1 MLSSNELTEV
11 HGFLQRLQGQ
21 TVRVEVCSRIN
32 IGFRQ
37 SYSVKLQKSGDAY
50 NLTSTSGE
58 VSMYIDVREAESLS
72 SDNSA
77 ATLLYGD
84 NLVTIRFARKR

>member
-1 MLSSNELTEV
+1 MLNQNDLTEA

-21 TVRVEVCSRIN
+21 TVRVEICSRIN

-37 SYSVKLQKSGDAY
+37 SYSVKLQKSADAY
-50 NLTSTSGE
+50 NLVSESGE

-72 SDNSA
+72 SDNSSV
-77 ATLLYGD
+77 TLLYGD
-84 NLVTIRFARKR
+84 NLVTVRFARKR

>member
-1 MLSSNELTEV
+1 MLNNNELAEV

-21 TVRVEVCSRIN
+21 TVKVEIYSRIN
-32 IGFRQ
+32 VGFHQ

-50 NLTSTSGE
+50 SLTSESGE
-58 VSMYIDVREAESLS
+58 VSMYIDAKEAESLS
-72 SDNSA
+72 SDHSSVS
-77 ATLLYGD
+77 LLYGD

>member
-1 MLSSNELTEV
+1 MLNQNDLTEA

-21 TVRVEVCSRIN
+21 TVRVEICSRIN

-37 SYSVKLQKSGDAY
+37 SYSVKLQKAADAY
-50 NLTSTSGE
+50 NLVSESGE

-77 ATLLYGD
+77 VTLLYGD
-84 NLVTIRFARKR
+84 NLVTVRFARKR